1 MVRKSLKILVLS
13 SPSIKSGPA
22 VIAEHYYR
30 ALRREGHEVDLM
42 LCEPEKEHPEY
53 LHAVE
58 PGYRYKILPKL
69 KRRFYSL
76 ISGLNTNSNYIFC
89 YDKEVHPP
97 IPVRKILN
105 QINKQYNLILVVFW
119 QHMLSFKTI
128 DSLYEKLHCQFQFI
142 GVDYSHMSGGC
153 HFTGDC
159 DNYKVGCGNCP
170 AVIVNCKND
179 FTAWN
184 VKYRRKVYEKVKPI
198 VYGNQYMMNFYK
210 HSFLLRDARCEILKS
225 AIIDTDLFKPLN
237 PVPLKA
243 KYEIPDDKKFVIFF
257 ACQNLNDD
265 RKGIKYLIKALL
277 LFKELV
283 DNNGS
288 SVMVITAGK
297 NYDNIRELIPFDS
310 IGYGMVP
317 INMLPELFSIASC
330 FVCPSVNDAGP
341 MMVNQSLCCA
351 TPVVGFEMGSVYE
364 LVKSTGAGISVPIK
378 DSKALAM
385 GLYEMYNMGKDQY
398 HKMKVLARETA
409 LNSCSFKAS
418 ADRIIDVYK
427 KYDNNH

>member
-1 MVRKSLKILVLS
+1 MDGSSLNILVLS
-13 SPSIKSGPA
+13 SSSLKSGPA
-22 VIAEHYYR
+22 IIAEHYYM
-30 ALRREGHEVDLM
+30 ALHREGHNVDLM

-53 LHAVE
+53 LFAVE
-58 PGYRYKILPKL
+58 QGYRNKLWPKIK
-69 KRRFYSL
+69 KRFYYL
-76 ISGLNTNSNYIFC
+76 ISGLKTNSKFVFC
-89 YDKEVHPP
+89 YDKEIHPP
-97 IPVRKILN
+97 IPTTNILDKIS
-105 QINKQYNLILVVFW
+105 KQYDLILVVFW
-119 QHMLSFKTI
+119 QHMLSFMTI
-128 DSLYEKLHCQFQFI
+128 ERLYEKLHCQFQFV

-159 DNYKVGCGNCP
+159 ERYKVGCGYCP
-170 AVIVNCKND
+170 SIKYHCKND
-179 FTAWN
+179 VTSWN
-184 VKYRRKVYEKVKPI
+184 VKYRKRVYEKVKPI
-198 VYGNQYMMNFYK
+198 IYGNQYMMSFYK
-210 HSFLLRDARCEILKS
+210 QSYLLRNERCELLKS
-225 AIIDTDLFKPLN
+225 AIIDTDLFKPLDSN
-237 PVPLKA
+237 ALKIKYNVP
-243 KYEIPDDKKFVIFF
+243 EKKDFIIFF
-257 ACQNLNDD
+257 ACQNLNDE
-265 RKGIKYLIKALL
+265 RKGIKYLIKALS
-277 LFKELV
+277 LFKEML
-283 DNNGS
+283 DDRCS

-297 NYDNIRELIPFDS
+297 GYEELQRFIPFDS
-310 IGYGMVP
+310 VGFGMVP